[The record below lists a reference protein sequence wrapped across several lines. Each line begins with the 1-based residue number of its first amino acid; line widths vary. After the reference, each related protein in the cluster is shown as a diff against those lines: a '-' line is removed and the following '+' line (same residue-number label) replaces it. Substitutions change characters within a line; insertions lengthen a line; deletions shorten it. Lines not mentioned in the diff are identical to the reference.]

1 MQSQRYILTHKTRL
15 HRQALSQTI
24 ILPTLPTTDVAIHEV
39 LMEEVIK
46 LLLFC
51 RGEREHLGARE
62 LSPRCKVNGMVPCL
76 PWWEFVKGLFGEDI
90 SKATVLDQ
98 HQILKGLAFL
108 SLLGLL
114 G

>member
-1 MQSQRYILTHKTRL
+1 M
-15 HRQALSQTI
+15 
-24 ILPTLPTTDVAIHEV
+24 DGAICKV

-51 RGEREHLGARE
+51 RGQGECLGARE

-76 PWWEFVKGLFGEDI
+76 LWWEFIKGFFGEDI
-90 SKATVLDQ
+90 SEVAVLDW
-98 HQILKGLAFL
+98 HHILKGLAFL

>member
-1 MQSQRYILTHKTRL
+1 M
-15 HRQALSQTI
+15 
-24 ILPTLPTTDVAIHEV
+24 DVAIHEV
-39 LMEEVIK
+39 LVEEVIE

-51 RGEREHLGARE
+51 RGQGEHPGARE

-76 PWWEFVKGLFGEDI
+76 LRWEFIKGFFGEDI
-90 SKATVLDQ
+90 SEVTVLDW
-98 HQILKGLAFL
+98 HHILEGLAFL